1 MENEN
6 FVVYIESPLGTLE
19 LTSTETELISL
30 YFNKTKGENSANA
43 PEVLQSAVKQLKEYF
58 EGKRQNFELK
68 LAPKGTE
75 FQRKVWNE
83 LLNIPY
89 GTTISYIE
97 LANRLNNPKAVR
109 AVGTANGSNPI
120 SIFIPCHRVIGS
132 NGKLVGYGGGL
143 ANKQILLE
151 IEHKNSEPGLF

>member
-6 FVVYIESPLGTLE
+6 FVVYLESPLGILE
-19 LTSTETELISL
+19 LTSTETEIISL
-30 YFNKTKGENSANA
+30 YFNKTKGENSAII
-43 PEVLQSAVKQLKEYF
+43 PEVLQNAIKQLNEYF
-58 EGKRQNFELK
+58 EGKRQVFDLK

-75 FQRKVWNE
+75 FQRKVWSE

-132 NGKLVGYGGGL
+132 NGKLIGYGGGL
-143 ANKQILLE
+143 PNKQLLLE
-151 IEHKNSEPGLF
+151 LETKNSEPRLF